1 MPITQNYDVL
11 LKKNENN
18 IVYELYPITKVSNI
32 LVGNASTLDKTLK
45 EQEKLNYTYN
55 EALKKLNGIEDN
67 AEVNQ
72 LTFSTIKVNN
82 KKIFAKHKTDTLSF
96 AEGRNI
102 SLDVDNNDNIIINAN
117 TNKIDLASS
126 GQDGLMSKSDYIK
139 LSNIEKNAN
148 NYTHPVSGVTEG
160 AYGYM
165 RVNKYGHIIE
175 GIRKALPVE
184 LGGTG
189 VTSYDELLKKLNI
202 PIDTE
207 VTEDSENA
215 VTSKG
220 IYNALKGKADLNHG
234 LHVPSISDETE
245 NSLRFLGNDNKWR
258 DIQKSSTANYGV
270 VKLSN
275 DYENASDNDIL
286 TPSQVRTGDEN
297 VKKYVDTK
305 ISDLVGTASENLDTI
320 YELAE
325 AVTDNKKLV
334 DLMEKSITNKVDKE
348 DGKGLSSNDFSDED
362 KSSITKSVNH
372 INNKENPHNVTAKQV
387 GLENV
392 TNDKQ
397 VKGLSE
403 GTTENNIVVFGE
415 DGYTIKDGKYK
426 VNANVP
432 ENAKFTDTTY
442 EFKTEVDENSKPL
455 LRLINNDGV
464 KNDISVYGSGGT
476 TVSRDAYGNIK
487 IESPKSQ
494 TIPDASETTSGLLT
508 AELYNKLINIEDNA
522 NNYVHPLTTATVGS
536 YRKVTIDKYGHVIS
550 GDSSVIPVTE
560 GGTGANNASDALKN
574 LGIIVS
580 NTEINQLSGVE
591 NNIQDQLD
599 GKINSVKFTEHTN
612 NKNNPHNVTAF
623 QIGLD
628 KVTNDTQVK
637 GLSEG
642 TTEDNIVVFG
652 KDGYTI
658 KDGGLN
664 YEKILSSDDLS
675 SEYKDINS
683 NSSKVFSQVGAYN
696 LYTELNNKFSNYS
709 LTTHTHSIYSPT
721 NHSHSNYSLTNHTHS
736 QYSTTNHTHSSIL
749 DSENNKP
756 ITATY
761 KKSELAYDSYDWLTV
776 WNGYELRSA
785 SKNDFATSGHT
796 HSQYITTTS
805 FTSEYKATDA
815 MSTTKVMTQAG
826 VHDLYTVV
834 QAVNNKFTNYSLTT
848 HTHSI
853 YSPTN
858 HTHSNYSLTNHGH
871 SQYIT
876 TTSFTSEYKATDA
889 TSTTKV
895 MTQYSMH
902 ELYETCKYMNT
913 KFNDYSLTN
922 HSHSQYITTTS
933 FTSEYNTSLT
943 SNKLALSQLGAYN
956 LYTELNNKFSNYSL
970 ITHTHSIYSP
980 TNHSHSNYSLTNH
993 THSQYITTT
1002 SFTSEYKATDAM
1014 STTKVMTQAGVHTLY
1029 TELSSKFNNYSL
1041 TNHTHS
1047 IYSPTNHSHSNYSLT
1062 NHSHSQYITTTSF
1075 TSEYKA
1081 TNATSTTKVMTQAG
1095 VHDLYT
1101 VVQAVNNKFTNYS
1114 LTTHTHSIY
1123 SPTNHSHSNYS
1134 LTNHSHSQYITTTSF
1149 TSEYKATNATST
1161 TKVMTQ
1167 SGAYNLYTELNNKFS
1182 NYSLATHTHSI
1193 YSPTNHSHSNYSLT
1207 NHTHS
1212 QYSNT
1217 GHTHTSILD
1226 TNNSQTISASF
1237 SKATLAYNNYTYMA
1251 AWNGYELR
1259 AISKSDFA
1267 KASHGHN
1274 DIHYFK
1280 YINDSSAINKKLS
1293 ITTTVYNVA
1302 YSATRYLRG
1311 LLRITGFRICN
1322 TSKTTADYYCGIL
1335 EALTFTGPP
1344 SIMNLSTAPLT
1355 NLTWYPGFSTA
1366 PSNTGPGAVTFSLQ
1380 FKMNSCSYI
1389 MIEYDHDTTNIS
1401 IS

>member
-18 IVYELYPITKVSNI
+18 IVYELYPVTKVSNI
-32 LVGNASTLDKTLK
+32 LVGNTSTLDKTLK

-82 KKIFAKHKTDTLSF
+82 KKIFAKYKTDTLSF

-189 VTSYDELLKKLNI
+189 VTSYDELLKKLPSN
-202 PIDTE
+202 IDTE

-415 DGYTIKDGKYK
+415 DGYTIKDGRYK
-426 VNANVP
+426 VNTNVP

-494 TIPDASETTSGLLT
+494 TIPDAGETTSGLLT
-508 AELYNKLINIEDNA
+508 SELYNKLINIEDNA

-550 GDSSVIPVTE
+550 GDNSVIPVTE

-574 LGIIVS
+574 LGITVS

-642 TTEDNIVVFG
+642 TTENNIVVFG

-696 LYTELNNKFSNYS
+696 LYTELNSKFNNYS
-709 LTTHTHSIYSPT
+709 LTTHTHNIYSPT

-815 MSTTKVMTQAG
+815 TSTTKVVTQAG

-834 QAVNNKFTNYSLTT
+834 QAVNNKFN
-848 HTHSI
+848 
-853 YSPTN
+853 
-858 HTHSNYSLTNHGH
+858 
-871 SQYIT
+871 
-876 TTSFTSEYKATDA
+876 
-889 TSTTKV
+889 
-895 MTQYSMH
+895 
-902 ELYETCKYMNT
+902 
-913 KFNDYSLTN
+913 
-922 HSHSQYITTTS
+922 
-933 FTSEYNTSLT
+933 
-943 SNKLALSQLGAYN
+943 
-956 LYTELNNKFSNYSL
+956 
-970 ITHTHSIYSP
+970 
-980 TNHSHSNYSLTNH
+980 
-993 THSQYITTT
+993 
-1002 SFTSEYKATDAM
+1002 
-1014 STTKVMTQAGVHTLY
+1014 
-1029 TELSSKFNNYSL
+1029 
-1041 TNHTHS
+1041 
-1047 IYSPTNHSHSNYSLT
+1047 
-1062 NHSHSQYITTTSF
+1062 
-1075 TSEYKA
+1075 
-1081 TNATSTTKVMTQAG
+1081 
-1095 VHDLYT
+1095 
-1101 VVQAVNNKFTNYS
+1101 NYS

-1161 TKVMTQ
+1161 VKVMTQ
-1167 SGAYNLYTELNNKFS
+1167 YSMHELYETCKYMNTKFNDYSLTNHSHSNYSLTNHSHSQYITTTSLTSEYNTSLASNKLALSQLGAYNLFIYTAAVNAKFTSYSLTNHTHSIYSPTNHSHSNYSLTNHTHSQYLTTASILNGYSTDDKTYVYSKENPFSQWGAHTLYTELNNKFS
-1182 NYSLATHTHSI
+1182 NYSLITHTHSIYSPTNHSHSNYSLTNHGHSQYITTTSFTSEYKATNATSTTKAMTQAGAHTLYTELNNKFTNYSLSTHTHSI

-1226 TNNSQTISASF
+1226 TNNSKTISASY
-1237 SKATLAYNNYTYMA
+1237 SKATLAYDKYTYMA

-1259 AISKSDFA
+1259 AIAKSDFA

-1280 YINDSSAINKKLS
+1280 YANDSSAMNKTLS
-1293 ITTTVYNVA
+1293 ITTTVYNV
-1302 YSATRYLRG
+1302 SGNTTRYLRG

-1322 TSKTTADYYCGIL
+1322 TNKTSANYYCGIL
-1335 EALTFTGPP
+1335 EYLTFTSSPG
-1344 SIMNLSTAPLT
+1344 IMNLSSSSLT
-1355 NLTWYPGFSTA
+1355 ELTWNPGFTTTPST
-1366 PSNTGPGAVTFSLQ
+1366 TGPGAVTFKLT
-1380 FKMNSCSYI
+1380 FKMGSCSYI
-1389 MIEYDHDTTNIS
+1389 MIEYDENTSNIS

>member
-18 IVYELYPITKVSNI
+18 IVYELYPVTKVSNI
-32 LVGNASTLDKTLK
+32 LVGNTSTLDKTLK

-82 KKIFAKHKTDTLSF
+82 KKIFAKYKTDTLSF

-117 TNKIDLASS
+117 ANKIDLASS

-189 VTSYDELLKKLNI
+189 VTSYDELLKKLPSN
-202 PIDTE
+202 IDTE

-258 DIQKSSTANYGV
+258 DIQKSSTSNYGV

-392 TNDKQ
+392 TNDTQ

-403 GTTENNIVVFGE
+403 GTTEDNIVVFGE

-574 LGIIVS
+574 LGITVS

-696 LYTELNNKFSNYS
+696 LYTELNSKFNNYS

-736 QYSTTNHTHSSIL
+736 QYSTTNHTHTSIL

-815 MSTTKVMTQAG
+815 TSTTKVVTQAG

-858 HTHSNYSLTNHGH
+858 HTHSNYSLTNH
-871 SQYIT
+871 
-876 TTSFTSEYKATDA
+876 
-889 TSTTKV
+889 
-895 MTQYSMH
+895 
-902 ELYETCKYMNT
+902 
-913 KFNDYSLTN
+913 
-922 HSHSQYITTTS
+922 SHSQYITTTS
-933 FTSEYNTSLT
+933 ITSEYNTSLA

-1002 SFTSEYKATDAM
+1002 SFTSEYKATDA
-1014 STTKVMTQAGVHTLY
+1014 
-1029 TELSSKFNNYSL
+1029 
-1041 TNHTHS
+1041 
-1047 IYSPTNHSHSNYSLT
+1047 
-1062 NHSHSQYITTTSF
+1062 
-1075 TSEYKA
+1075 
-1081 TNATSTTKVMTQAG
+1081 TSTTKVVTQAG

-1123 SPTNHSHSNYS
+1123 SPTNHTHSNYS
-1134 LTNHSHSQYITTTSF
+1134 LTNHSHSQYITTTSI
-1149 TSEYKATNATST
+1149 TSEYNTSLASN
-1161 TKVMTQ
+1161 KLALSQ
-1167 SGAYNLYTELNNKFS
+1167 LGAYNLYTELNNKFS

-1212 QYSNT
+1212 QYSTTN
-1217 GHTHTSILD
+1217 HTHTSILD
-1226 TNNSQTISASF
+1226 TNNSKTISASY
-1237 SKATLAYNNYTYMA
+1237 SKATLAYNDYTYMA

-1267 KASHGHN
+1267 KASHEHN

-1280 YINDSSAINKKLS
+1280 YVNDSSAMNKTLS
-1293 ITTTVYNVA
+1293 ITTSVFNVTGNT
-1302 YSATRYLRG
+1302 TRYLRG

-1322 TSKTTADYYCGIL
+1322 TSKTIPEYYCGIL
-1335 EALTFTGPP
+1335 EYLTYASSPG
-1344 SIMNLSTAPLT
+1344 IMNLSTAPLT
-1355 NLTWYPGFSTA
+1355 NLTWNPGFHTVPSTT
-1366 PSNTGPGAVTFSLQ
+1366 SPGAVTFSLK
-1380 FKMNSCSYI
+1380 FKMNSYSYI
-1389 MIEYDHDTTNIS
+1389 MIEYDNDTTNIS